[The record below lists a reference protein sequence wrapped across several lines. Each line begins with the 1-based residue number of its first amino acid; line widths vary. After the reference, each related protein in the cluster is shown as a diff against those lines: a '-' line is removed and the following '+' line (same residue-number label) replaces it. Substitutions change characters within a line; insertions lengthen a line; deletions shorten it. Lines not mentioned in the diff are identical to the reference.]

1 MGTSSFLLI
10 LVLILL
16 SGVIAYVGDF
26 LGRRVGKR
34 KLSVLALRPRYT
46 AILISI
52 ITGILIS
59 TITLAILSVASQ
71 DVRTALF
78 GMEELKA
85 KLASL
90 NEEVLSRNAEIER
103 MKETVR
109 MYEEQVATLSEKE
122 KELSLSKASLE
133 EQVRSL
139 KESISELERQRK
151 TLQDEIQSLQ
161 IELTRLRANLLAVR
175 QGEIVFRDEEEIL
188 RVVTQGG
195 VSQEA
200 AQDFLLSL
208 IRRASVIAQA
218 RGAGQDREGRG
229 IVFVQE
235 ENFRETVAK
244 LSSGTGEYVV
254 RLVAALNTVRGEPV
268 IARFVLEENRKIF
281 SQGEIILRKAVTLKK
296 GETNPDLVLAEML
309 RDLNVLGVEKGILP
323 QDGKVGVISA
333 LNLSEVTRELE
344 RREGEV
350 FLEAVAEGDVFTAG
364 PMRVFLRV
372 QDKAPQG

>member
-34 KLSVLALRPRYT
+34 KLSVLALRPRHT

-59 TITLAILSVASQ
+59 TVTLAILSVASQ

-139 KESISELERQRK
+139 QESIGELEKQRK
-151 TLQDEIQSLQ
+151 ALQDEIQSLQ

-195 VSQEA
+195 VSQDA

-281 SQGEIILRKAVTLKK
+281 SQGEVILRKAVVLKK

-309 RDLNVLGVEKGILP
+309 RDLNILGVERGILP

-364 PMRVFLRV
+364 PMRVLLRV
-372 QDKAPQG
+372 QDKVPQG